1 MSEQQDA
8 PQPNS
13 WMDERD
19 HRIEALRDLAQP
31 HERQP
36 GASHATP
43 IPPATQN
50 ASRTP
55 ITRSKMKPLIVA
67 VSTLVCIA
75 IIGGLIAY
83 SQLSPKRSSVN
94 RPPAPIT
101 FSPAS
106 ENVTCPR
113 DVAWSPDGTHLL
125 LYTTGLSG
133 AQIWG
138 AKDLPQE

>member
-8 PQPNS
+8 PPPNS

-19 HRIEALRDLAQP
+19 RRIGALRHLALP
-31 HERQP
+31 DERQP
-36 GASHATP
+36 GDSRATP
-43 IPPATQN
+43 IPPAVQN

-55 ITRSKMKPLIVA
+55 TTHSKKKPLIVA

-83 SQLSPKRSSVN
+83 SQLSPKRSSGN
-94 RPPAPIT
+94 HPPASIT

-125 LYTTGLSG
+125 LYATGLSG

-138 AKDLPQE
+138 TKDLPQE